1 MQGHLAHLALKTHL
15 PGADVFVDDQRV
27 AVTPLAASITLAPG
41 SHRVEL
47 RRAGYAS
54 AQQVLRLDDGAS
66 GEVTLEAEEDRAAL
80 GSDGGDLEIV
90 ATEQKPVVT
99 VDGRLQGVYGRP
111 LRVVRGPH
119 HLLVERGDFEPAE
132 RDVLV
137 ERGAT
142 SVVHVSLEPTPD
154 YRARYEAH
162 AQAVRTWGIVAIVGG
177 AAIAGAG
184 VGLLVYDA
192 GQRRDGNA
200 TYFSL
205 LSQTKLGQP
214 CQQPM
219 PAGYD
224 VTCTAPVNAAA
235 AQANDANTR
244 DIVAWGAVGV
254 GAAAAVL
261 GVALLAVSDNP
272 HRYDAP
278 SSDKTLGL
286 RATPTFWTVHG
297 GGGFGLS
304 GAF

>member
-1 MQGHLAHLALKTHL
+1 M
-15 PGADVFVDDQRV
+15 
-27 AVTPLAASITLAPG
+27 AVTPLTASITLAPG
-41 SHRVEL
+41 SHRLEL

-54 AQQVLRLDDGAS
+54 AQSAVRLDDGAS
-66 GEVTLEAEEDRAAL
+66 GEVTLEPEEDRAAL
-80 GSDGGDLEIV
+80 GSGGGELAIA
-90 ATEQKPVVT
+90 ATEGQPVIT
-99 VDGRLQGVYGRP
+99 VDGRLRGVYAGP
-111 LRVVRGPH
+111 LRVMHGPH

-184 VGLLVYDA
+184 VGLLFYDA

-200 TYFSL
+200 TYHSL
-205 LSQTKLGQP
+205 LSQTGPGQP
-214 CQQPM
+214 CEQPM
-219 PAGYD
+219 PLDYGT
-224 VTCTAPVNAAA
+224 TCSGPVNAAA

-254 GAAAAVL
+254 GAAVAVL
-261 GVALLAVSDNP
+261 GVTLLAVGDNP

-286 RATPTFWTVHG
+286 RATPSFWTVHG